1 VLAVTPPAAPATNLT
16 ISVTGPSSRALG
28 GQGAANSAYYLY
40 ASTNVALPMSNWWLL
55 GVTNSD
61 AGGLIQFVDPAA
73 TNAQRFYR
81 FGQPVP

>member
-1 VLAVTPPAAPATNLT
+1 
-16 ISVTGPSSRALG
+16 
-28 GQGAANSAYYLY
+28 
-40 ASTNVALPMSNWWLL
+40 
-55 GVTNSD
+55 VTNSD

>member
-16 ISVTGPSSRALG
+16 IFVTGPSSRALG

-40 ASTNVALPMSNWWLL
+40 ASTNVTLPMSNWWLL